1 MTREQYETLS
11 LSVLKD
17 LAKKRQMRGTST
29 LKKSELISAML
40 EQDEKDKQAEARE
53 EAKEE
58 IKEEMKEKKE
68 GTDIEQLDS
77 GVMAN
82 GILEVKQEGFGFIR
96 C

>member
-58 IKEEMKEKKE
+58 IK
-68 GTDIEQLDS
+68 
-77 GVMAN
+77 
-82 GILEVKQEGFGFIR
+82 
-96 C
+96 

>member
-40 EQDEKDKQAEARE
+40 EQDEKDKQAEAR
-53 EAKEE
+53 
-58 IKEEMKEKKE
+58 
-68 GTDIEQLDS
+68 
-77 GVMAN
+77 
-82 GILEVKQEGFGFIR
+82 
-96 C
+96 